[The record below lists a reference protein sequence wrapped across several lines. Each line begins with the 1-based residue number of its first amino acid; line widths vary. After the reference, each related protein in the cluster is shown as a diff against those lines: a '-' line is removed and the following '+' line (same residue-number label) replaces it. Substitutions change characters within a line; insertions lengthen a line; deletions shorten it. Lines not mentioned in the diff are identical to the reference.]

1 MSFTEDGSIILAK
14 GHLHDGGVAMHLK
27 INRKTGGPFQ
37 CSSRATYGGNI
48 ASGNGGH
55 GHGETIS
62 DMTNCNDKPVKVK
75 AGDTMTMTSE
85 YDLKAHPLRE
95 TGHGGEAGVMGMFRI
110 IFAPGMSTSSFTYFH
125 LLTTAIE
132 K

>member
-1 MSFTEDGSIILAK
+1 M
-14 GHLHDGGVAMHLK
+14 K
-27 INRKTGGPFQ
+27 INRKSGGLFQ
-37 CSSRATYGGNI
+37 CSSRATYGGSI
-48 ASGNGGH
+48 AGGGGH

-75 AGDTMTMTSE
+75 AGDTMVMISE

-110 IFAPGMSTSSFTYFH
+110 IFAPGTDSLAKYSSRFANEDNREISLPYDNTINP
-125 LLTTAIE
+125 L
-132 K
+132 